1 MASKGDD
8 ETNLSGTRIKQV
20 SFIFQNIY
28 LLNGLGYK
36 VFLNGKHIVLE
47 CDMDFVV
54 PFKVAQDYSYH

>member
-28 LLNGLGYK
+28 LLNGLDFK